1 MSADAQWRGVVL
13 SGTTP
18 RRQLVTFV
26 EEWRAWLDE
35 AGEPQQAAQ
44 RALNCLAHIDELQS
58 VLAPLA
64 KEARE
69 LLGELVAEVGAV
81 SCQYGSAVPV
91 AAGERVSW
99 DTDALERLMRHPAYQ
114 ATLAPLRRTTETKPS
129 VRVTIG
135 AKRKGRGK
143 E

>member
-1 MSADAQWRGVVL
+1 MSADAQWRAVVL

-18 RRQLVTFV
+18 ARQLRTFT
-26 EEWRAWLDE
+26 EEWRLWIE
-35 AGEPQQAAQ
+35 AAPDTDTAAR
-44 RALNCLAHIDELQS
+44 RAIQCLAKVAEIQEI
-58 VLAPLA
+58 LAPLA

-81 SCQYGSAVPV
+81 SNEYGSAVPV

-99 DTDALERLMRHPAYQ
+99 DTDALERLARHPAYQ

-129 VRVTIG
+129 VRVTLG
-135 AKRKGRGK
+135 TKRKGKGK
-143 E
+143 V